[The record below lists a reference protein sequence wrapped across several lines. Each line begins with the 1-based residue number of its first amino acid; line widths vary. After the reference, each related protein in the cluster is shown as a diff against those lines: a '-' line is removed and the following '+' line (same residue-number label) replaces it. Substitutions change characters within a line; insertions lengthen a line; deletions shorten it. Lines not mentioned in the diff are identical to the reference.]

1 MVAGTMPASRARTM
15 LIGLSST
22 STSMPNSAQRVTLSN
37 EQCRSSKGM
46 PILPSHSAVAFAVWG
61 RRWLVTWIQ
70 CPWACQSRTVSTAF
84 S

>member
-1 MVAGTMPASRARTM
+1 MPASRARTM

-22 STSMPNSAQRVTLSN
+22 STSMPSSAQRVTLSN

-46 PILPSHSAVAFAVWG
+46 PILARASSAVAFAVWA